1 MHLRVPAAA
10 RLIAWIVVLSAGP
23 AFAADAESDVRL
35 VVILTRHGVRTPLL
49 SNEELG
55 RYSAQAWPEW
65 PVHLGYLTPHGKQQ
79 MTLMGTY
86 YRALLVQE
94 GVLTGTTEKDAERV
108 YFRSDSDQRTVE
120 TGRDLAAGMLPGAQ
134 PDMHARPN
142 EATDPMFRPAKVPV
156 GPIDR
161 PRAVAEVL
169 GRIGGDPKYVIQAYQ
184 PAFAALQQVLFGGAG
199 VPAGR
204 VSPLDLPAAVRPGT
218 GDHVVDVDGSLN
230 IALSL
235 TDALLLEYAEGKP
248 LPEVGWGRMT
258 PQTLTQLL
266 QLHALFF
273 NLAQGTFYPAQ
284 VQGSNLASHL
294 LRTIDQAIGGKAD
307 PGAFGT
313 PEHKVVVLVG
323 HDTNIINLG
332 GMLGLGWWLP
342 GTQMNPVLPGGAL
355 VFELRQRRADR
366 QYVVRTYYVSQTLE
380 QTRELTPLTLENPPA
395 VAPIFIPDCSEPGPG
410 YDAPLDRFE
419 KLFRRVIDPN
429 FVLPGV
435 D

>member
-1 MHLRVPAAA
+1 
-10 RLIAWIVVLSAGP
+10 
-23 AFAADAESDVRL
+23 
-35 VVILTRHGVRTPLL
+35 
-49 SNEELG
+49 
-55 RYSAQAWPEW
+55 
-65 PVHLGYLTPHGKQQ
+65 
-79 MTLMGTY
+79 
-86 YRALLVQE
+86 
-94 GVLTGTTEKDAERV
+94 
-108 YFRSDSDQRTVE
+108 
-120 TGRDLAAGMLPGAQ
+120 MLPGAQ
-134 PDMHARPN
+134 PDMHARPD

-161 PRAVAEVL
+161 PRAVAAVL
-169 GRIGGDPKYVIQAYQ
+169 GRIGGDPKYVVQAYQ
-184 PAFAALQQVLFGGAG
+184 PAFAALQQVLFGGAA

-204 VSPLDLPAAVRPGT
+204 VAPLDLPAAVRPGT
-218 GDHVVDVDGSLN
+218 GDHTVDMDGSLN

-248 LPEVGWGRMT
+248 LPEVGWGRVT

-273 NLAQGTFYPAQ
+273 NLTQGTFYPAQ

-294 LRTIDQAIGGKAD
+294 LRTIDQAVGGKAD
-307 PGAFGT
+307 RGAFGT

-366 QYVVRTYYVSQTLE
+366 HYMVRTYYVSQTLE
-380 QTRELTPLTLENPPA
+380 QTRELTPLTRENPPA
-395 VAPIFIPDCSEPGPG
+395 VAPIFIPGCSEPGPG

-419 KLFRRVIDPN
+419 ELFRRVIDPD